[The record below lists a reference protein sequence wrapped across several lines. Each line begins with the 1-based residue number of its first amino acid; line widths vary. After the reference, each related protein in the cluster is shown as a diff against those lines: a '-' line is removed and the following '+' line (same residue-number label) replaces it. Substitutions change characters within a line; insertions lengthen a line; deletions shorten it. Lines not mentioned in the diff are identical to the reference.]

1 MRIMRPSHQR
11 PHSTSSTLI
20 QETPLLI
27 RALLV
32 AAVLAVAVA
41 GCGSRPVMNV
51 TAEPVVVTPG
61 KTATNDNVRDAIL
74 RAGSGLGWQMRPAA
88 PGVIAGTISLR
99 GHTANIDVEYNT
111 RTYNIVYRSSTGL
124 EAQNGQ
130 IHKNYNGWIENLNNA
145 IRRELQRV

>member
-1 MRIMRPSHQR
+1 MRPSHHR

-20 QETPLLI
+20 QEIPLLI

-32 AAVLAVAVA
+32 ASVLAVAVA
-41 GCGSRPVMNV
+41 GCGSRPIMNV

-61 KTATNDNVRDAIL
+61 KAATNDNVRDAIL
-74 RAGSGLGWQMRPAA
+74 RAGSSLGWQMRPAA
-88 PGVIAGTISLR
+88 PGVIAGSINLR
-99 GHTANIDVEYNT
+99 GHSANIDVEYNT
-111 RTYNIVYRSSTGL
+111 RTYNIVYRSSSGL
-124 EAQNGQ
+124 DAQNGQ

>member
-1 MRIMRPSHQR
+1 
-11 PHSTSSTLI
+11 
-20 QETPLLI
+20 LLI

-32 AAVLAVAVA
+32 AVVFAVAVA
-41 GCGSRPVMNV
+41 GCGSRPIMNV

-74 RAGSGLGWQMRPAA
+74 RAGSSLGWQMRPAA

-99 GHTANIDVEYNT
+99 GNTANIDVEYNP

-145 IRRELQRV
+145 IRRELLRD

>member
-1 MRIMRPSHQR
+1 M
-11 PHSTSSTLI
+11 
-20 QETPLLI
+20 LI

-32 AAVLAVAVA
+32 AVVFAVAVA
-41 GCGSRPVMNV
+41 GCGSRPIMNV

-74 RAGSGLGWQMRPAA
+74 RAGSSLGWQMRPAA
-88 PGVIAGTISLR
+88 PGVIAGSINLR
-99 GHTANIDVEYNT
+99 GHSANIDVEYNP

-130 IHKNYNGWIENLNNA
+130 IHKNYNGWVENLNNA
-145 IRRELQRV
+145 IRRELLRV

>member
-1 MRIMRPSHQR
+1 
-11 PHSTSSTLI
+11 
-20 QETPLLI
+20 
-27 RALLV
+27 V
-32 AAVLAVAVA
+32 AAAIAVAVA
-41 GCGSRPVMNV
+41 GCSSRPVMNV
-51 TAEPVVVTPG
+51 TAEPVVVTAG

-74 RAGSGLGWQMRPAA
+74 RAGSSLGWQMRPAA
-88 PGVIAGTISLR
+88 PGVIAGTINLR
-99 GHTANIDVEYNT
+99 GNSANIDVEYNT

>member
-1 MRIMRPSHQR
+1 MP
-11 PHSTSSTLI
+11 
-20 QETPLLI
+20 I

-32 AAVLAVAVA
+32 AALLAVAVA
-41 GCGSRPVMNV
+41 GCASRPVMNV
-51 TAEPVVVTPG
+51 TAEPVVVTAG

-74 RAGSGLGWQMRPAA
+74 RAGSSLGWQMRPAA
-88 PGVIAGTISLR
+88 PGVIAGTINLR
-99 GHTANIDVEYNT
+99 GNSANIDVEYNT

>member
-1 MRIMRPSHQR
+1 
-11 PHSTSSTLI
+11 
-20 QETPLLI
+20 LLI

-32 AAVLAVAVA
+32 AAVLAVGVA
-41 GCGSRPVMNV
+41 GCGSRPIMNV

-74 RAGSGLGWQMRPAA
+74 RAGTGLGWQMRPAA
-88 PGVIAGTISLR
+88 PGVAAGSISLR

-124 EAQNGQ
+124 DAQNGQ

-145 IRRELQRV
+145 IRRELLRV

>member
-1 MRIMRPSHQR
+1 M
-11 PHSTSSTLI
+11 
-20 QETPLLI
+20 LI
-27 RALLV
+27 RALIV
-32 AAVLAVAVA
+32 AALLAVAVA
-41 GCGSRPVMNV
+41 GCSSRPVMNV

-74 RAGSGLGWQMRPAA
+74 RAGSSLGWQMRPAA
-88 PGVIAGTISLR
+88 PGVIAGSINLR
-99 GHTANIDVEYNT
+99 GHSANIDVEYNP

>member
-1 MRIMRPSHQR
+1 MP
-11 PHSTSSTLI
+11 
-20 QETPLLI
+20 I

-32 AAVLAVAVA
+32 AALLAVAVA
-41 GCGSRPVMNV
+41 GCASRPVMNV
-51 TAEPVVVTPG
+51 TAEPVVVTAG

-74 RAGSGLGWQMRPAA
+74 RAGSSLGWQMRPAA
-88 PGVIAGTISLR
+88 PGVIAGSINLR
-99 GHTANIDVEYNT
+99 GHSANIDVEYNP

>member
-1 MRIMRPSHQR
+1 MRIMRPSHHR
-11 PHSTSSTLI
+11 SHSTSSTLT
-20 QETPLLI
+20 QEIPLLI
-27 RALLV
+27 RALIV
-32 AAVLAVAVA
+32 AALLAVAVA
-41 GCGSRPVMNV
+41 GCSSRPIMNV

-74 RAGSGLGWQMRPAA
+74 RAGSSLGWQMRPAA

-99 GHTANIDVEYNT
+99 GNTANIDVEYNP

>member
-1 MRIMRPSHQR
+1 MRPSRHR
-11 PHSTSSTLI
+11 SHSTSSTLT

-32 AAVLAVAVA
+32 AALLAVA

-61 KTATNDNVRDAIL
+61 KTATSDNVRDAIL
-74 RAGSGLGWQMRPAA
+74 RAGSSLGWQMRPAA
-88 PGVIAGTISLR
+88 PGVIAGSINLR
-99 GHTANIDVEYNT
+99 GHSANIDVEYNT

-124 EAQNGQ
+124 DAQNGQ

>member
-1 MRIMRPSHQR
+1 M
-11 PHSTSSTLI
+11 
-20 QETPLLI
+20 LI

-32 AAVLAVAVA
+32 AGLLAIAVA

-74 RAGSGLGWQMRPAA
+74 RAGSSLGWQMRPAA
-88 PGVIAGTISLR
+88 PGVIAGSINLR
-99 GHTANIDVEYNT
+99 GHSANIDVEYNT

-124 EAQNGQ
+124 DAQNGQ
-130 IHKNYNGWIENLNNA
+130 IHKNYNGWIENLNRD
-145 IRRELQRV
+145 IRANLMAM